1 MIIESVAAASAI
13 LSSLNTLI
21 KQANESGQ
29 GIQQL
34 MGTISDFG
42 EALTN
47 FEVERK
53 SSTFKPLSQSEILRL
68 TQIKKSYERYWK
80 DVHDILLVAD
90 PETLEAFKQAK
101 ADQERARKEHLRL
114 IAKRQKERKELIH
127 QLAVGGLVLVL
138 GGMIAVG
145 VLAFIIKTFGG

>member
-13 LSSLNTLI
+13 LSSVNGLI
-21 KQANESGQ
+21 RTANESGQ

-47 FEVERK
+47 FEVKRK
-53 SSTFKPLSQSEILRL
+53 ASTFKPLSQSEILKL

-80 DVHDILLVAD
+80 DVHDLLLVAD
-90 PETLEAFKQAK
+90 PETLEAFKRAK
-101 ADQERARKEHLRL
+101 AEQEQARQQHLRL
-114 IAKRQKERKELIH
+114 IARKKKEREILMQQVAI
-127 QLAVGGLVLVL
+127 GSLVLVV
-138 GGMIAVG
+138 GAAVAIG
-145 VLAFIIKTFGG
+145 ALSIVIKTFS

>member
-21 KQANESGQ
+21 RQANESGQ

-114 IAKRQKERKELIH
+114 IAKRKKERKELIH

-138 GGMIAVG
+138 GGMIAIG
-145 VLAFIIKTFGG
+145 VLVFIVKNFGG

>member
-114 IAKRQKERKELIH
+114 IAKRQKERRELMH

-138 GGMIAVG
+138 GGMIAIG
-145 VLAFIIKTFGG
+145 VLVFIVKTFGG

>member
-13 LSSLNTLI
+13 LSSLNSLI
-21 KQANESGQ
+21 RQANESGQ

-127 QLAVGGLVLVL
+127 QLAVGGLVLVI
-138 GGMIAVG
+138 GGIMAIG
-145 VLAFIIKTFGG
+145 VVVFIVKNFGG

>member
-21 KQANESGQ
+21 RQANESGQ

-138 GGMIAVG
+138 GGMIAIG
-145 VLAFIIKTFGG
+145 VIVFIVKTFGG

>member
-1 MIIESVAAASAI
+1 MLIESVAAASAI
-13 LSSLNTLI
+13 LSSLNGLI
-21 KQANESGQ
+21 KTANESGQ

-42 EALTN
+42 EALTD

-53 SSTFKPLSQSEILRL
+53 SSTFKPLSQSEILKL

-90 PETLEAFKQAK
+90 PETLEAFKKAK
-101 ADQERARKEHLRL
+101 AEQEHARQEHLRL
-114 IAKRQKERKELIH
+114 IARKKKERDKLI
-127 QLAVGGLVLVL
+127 QQVSVGALVFVL
-138 GGMIAVG
+138 GAAIAIGALSV
-145 VLAFIIKTFGG
+145 IIKTFS

>member
-13 LSSLNTLI
+13 LSSLNSLI
-21 KQANESGQ
+21 RQANESGQ

-90 PETLEAFKQAK
+90 PDTLEAFKKAK
-101 ADQERARKEHLRL
+101 AEQEAARQQHLRL
-114 IAKRQKERKELIH
+114 IAKKKKERERLMH
-127 QLAVGGLVLVL
+127 QIAVGGLVFLI
-138 GGMIAVG
+138 GAIIAVAT
-145 VLAFIIKTFGG
+145 LSIIIKTFGG

>member
-21 KQANESGQ
+21 SQANESGQ

-114 IAKRQKERKELIH
+114 IAKRQKERRELMH

-138 GGMIAVG
+138 GGMIAIG
-145 VLAFIIKTFGG
+145 VLVFIVKTFGG

>member
-127 QLAVGGLVLVL
+127 QLAVGGLVLV
-138 GGMIAVG
+138 
-145 VLAFIIKTFGG
+145 

>member
-13 LSSLNTLI
+13 LSSLNSLI
-21 KQANESGQ
+21 RQANESGQ

-114 IAKRQKERKELIH
+114 IAKSQKERRELMH

-138 GGMIAVG
+138 GGMIAIG
-145 VLAFIIKTFGG
+145 VLVFIVKNFGG

>member
-1 MIIESVAAASAI
+1 
-13 LSSLNTLI
+13 
-21 KQANESGQ
+21 
-29 GIQQL
+29 

-80 DVHDILLVAD
+80 DVHDLLLVAD
-90 PETLEAFKQAK
+90 PDTLEAFKQAK
-101 ADQERARKEHLRL
+101 AEQERARKQHLRL

-127 QLAVGGLVLVL
+127 QLAVGGLVLVI
-138 GGMIAVG
+138 GGIMAIG
-145 VLAFIIKTFGG
+145 VVVFIVKNFGG

>member
-1 MIIESVAAASAI
+1 MIIESIAAASAI
-13 LSSLNTLI
+13 LSSLNGLI
-21 KQANESGQ
+21 KTANESGQ

-53 SSTFKPLSQSEILRL
+53 SSTFKPLSQSEILKL

-80 DVHDILLVAD
+80 DVHDLLLVAD
-90 PETLEAFKQAK
+90 PETLEAFKKAK
-101 ADQERARKEHLRL
+101 AEQEQARQQHLRL
-114 IAKRQKERKELIH
+114 IARKKKEREILMQQVAIGSFVFVVGA
-127 QLAVGGLVLVL
+127 AVAIGALSIV
-138 GGMIAVG
+138 
-145 VLAFIIKTFGG
+145 IKTFS

>member
-13 LSSLNTLI
+13 LSSLNGLI
-21 KQANESGQ
+21 KTANESGQ

-53 SSTFKPLSQSEILRL
+53 SSTFKPLSQSEILKL
-68 TQIKKSYERYWK
+68 TQIKKSYERYWRE
-80 DVHDILLVAD
+80 VHDILLVAD
-90 PETLEAFKQAK
+90 HETLEAFKAAK
-101 ADQERARKEHLRL
+101 IEQERARQEHLRL
-114 IAKRQKERKELIH
+114 IARKKKEKEILMQ
-127 QLAVGGLVLVL
+127 QLLVGGATLLIGGIIAL
-138 GGMIAVG
+138 GSI
-145 VLAFIIKTFGG
+145 FIIVKVFGG

>member
-13 LSSLNTLI
+13 LSSLNSLI
-21 KQANESGQ
+21 RQANESGQ

-138 GGMIAVG
+138 GGMIAIG
-145 VLAFIIKTFGG
+145 VLVFIVKTFGG

>member
-13 LSSLNTLI
+13 LSSLNGLI
-21 KQANESGQ
+21 RTANESGQ

-47 FEVERK
+47 FEVKRK
-53 SSTFKPLSQSEILRL
+53 ASTFKPLSQSEILKL

-80 DVHDILLVAD
+80 DVHDLLLVAD
-90 PETLEAFKQAK
+90 PETLEAFKRAK
-101 ADQERARKEHLRL
+101 AEQEQARQQHLRL
-114 IAKRQKERKELIH
+114 IARKKKEREILMQQVAIGS
-127 QLAVGGLVLVL
+127 LVFVVGAAVAIGALSIV
-138 GGMIAVG
+138 
-145 VLAFIIKTFGG
+145 IKTFS